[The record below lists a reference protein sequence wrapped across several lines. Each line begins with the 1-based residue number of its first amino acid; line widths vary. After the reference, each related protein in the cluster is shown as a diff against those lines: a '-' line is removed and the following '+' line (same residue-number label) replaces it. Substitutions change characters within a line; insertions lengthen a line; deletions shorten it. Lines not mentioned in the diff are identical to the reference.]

1 MPFGTAITNVTLIDA
16 VNGVRENQTIV
27 FDGDEVTA
35 IQASGSELSVVETID
50 GTGKFLIP
58 GLFVAYVLQRIWT
71 WLWISWNTRK
81 AMARRLSLE
90 RGATTYHPA
99 DGEAVDQQW
108 RNHLNSKNE

>member
-1 MPFGTAITNVTLIDA
+1 MPRIVYYIGSALLWLIAAGAITWWAL
-16 VNGVRENQTIV
+16 
-27 FDGDEVTA
+27 TA
-35 IQASGSELSVVETID
+35 IQVYEVEWAVLACAVV
-50 GTGKFLIP
+50 LIP

-90 RGATTYHPA
+90 KDATTYHPA

>member
-1 MPFGTAITNVTLIDA
+1 MPRIVYYIGSALLWLIAAGAIAWWAL
-16 VNGVRENQTIV
+16 
-27 FDGDEVTA
+27 TA
-35 IQASGSELSVVETID
+35 IQVYEVEWAVLACAVV
-50 GTGKFLIP
+50 LIP